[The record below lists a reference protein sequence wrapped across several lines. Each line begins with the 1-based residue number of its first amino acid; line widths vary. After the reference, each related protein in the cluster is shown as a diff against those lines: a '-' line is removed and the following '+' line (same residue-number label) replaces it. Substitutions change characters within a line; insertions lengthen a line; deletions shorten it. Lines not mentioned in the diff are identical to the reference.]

1 MTVIEAARIA
11 VLKQARAMLGW
22 HPARI
27 EGGPSPA
34 LLGSDDETAEG
45 VPALVMTPA
54 QDVAFFARS
63 SAWRCTGCG
72 KVHNFEER
80 VSVVFASPCACTGIE
95 FEPQRGDA
103 FAATAVTGSTGLAL
117 SGLTPT

>member
-22 HPARI
+22 HPPRI
-27 EGGPSPA
+27 AGPA
-34 LLGSDDETAEG
+34 LLGSDGDTAEDA
-45 VPALVMTPA
+45 PALVMTPA

-72 KVHNFEER
+72 KVHNFDER
-80 VSVVFASPCACTGIE
+80 VSVVFASPCACTSIE

-103 FAATAVTGSTGLAL
+103 FAAAAAVASPTGLAL
-117 SGLTPT
+117 SGLAAT

>member
-22 HPARI
+22 HPPRIAGPAR
-27 EGGPSPA
+27 
-34 LLGSDDETAEG
+34 LGSDDDRDEG
-45 VPALVMTPA
+45 VSALVMTPA

-63 SAWRCTGCG
+63 TAWRCTGCG

-103 FAATAVTGSTGLAL
+103 FAATAVTGSAGLAL
-117 SGLTPT
+117 SGLAPT